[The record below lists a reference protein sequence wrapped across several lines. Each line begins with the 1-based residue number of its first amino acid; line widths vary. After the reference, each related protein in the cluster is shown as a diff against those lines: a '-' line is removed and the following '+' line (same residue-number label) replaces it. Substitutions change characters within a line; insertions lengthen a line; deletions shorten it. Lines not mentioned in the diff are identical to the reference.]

1 MTWQKKVVWAEG
13 MFLRPQHFQQ
23 QERYFE
29 FLSHARALASEGFF
43 WGLRSYEL
51 DEQALAIGK
60 VSLKAAQGILPDGT
74 PFCFPGHSEAPLPL
88 DYAAQLRD
96 QRIFLALPVR
106 RFGTEEVCFEDSPE
120 SLARFKVVEAELR
133 DVNSVAGEPA
143 LAQLGEPRLRLLAE
157 SDLSDAWIAIGV
169 LKVKE
174 KRADHQL
181 VVDRAYIPPTLWVG
195 GQPVLR
201 EFLTELMGLVHQR
214 GDALAAR
221 LDQPGRGGTSEIG
234 DFLML
239 ELVNRTEPLLAHLS
253 GIDCLHP
260 ERLFSELLALAGN
273 LRTFTSKE
281 RRPRKFEAYRH
292 DDLASC
298 FGPLMA
304 DLRHSLSMVLEQNA
318 VRVDLQDRK
327 YGVRVAQVADAELLR
342 SASFVLAVHA
352 DQPAEVVRSRFPS
365 QVKIGPVEHIRDLVN
380 LQLPGITLNAL
391 PVAPR
396 QIPFNAGYNY
406 FELDTA
412 GDLWKQL
419 ERSGGI
425 ALHVAG
431 DFPGL
436 ALEFWA
442 IRR

>member
-29 FLSHARALASEGFF
+29 FFSHARALAAEGFF

-60 VSLKAAQGILPDGT
+60 VSLLSAQGVFPDGT
-74 PFCFPGHSEAPLPL
+74 PFSFPGYSDAPIPL
-88 DYAAQLRD
+88 DYPAQLRD
-96 QRIFLALPVR
+96 QRIFLALPLR
-106 RFGTEEVCFEDSPE
+106 RFGTEEVCFEDAAE
-120 SLARFKVVEAELR
+120 SLARYKVVEAELR
-133 DVNSVAGEPA
+133 DVNSIAGEPA

-157 SDLSDAWIAIGV
+157 SDLSDAWIAVGV

-174 KRADHQL
+174 RRGDHQL
-181 VVDRAYIPPTLWVG
+181 VLDRGYIPPTLWVG
-195 GQPVLR
+195 GQPVLKNA
-201 EFLTELMGLVHQR
+201 LNELFGLVHQR

-239 ELVNRTEPLLAHLS
+239 ELVNRVEPLLAHLS
-253 GIDCLHP
+253 GINCLHP
-260 ERLFSELLALAGN
+260 ERLFAELLSLAGN
-273 LRTFTSKE
+273 LRTFTCKE
-281 RRPRKFEAYRH
+281 RRPRSFAPYKH

-298 FGPLMA
+298 FDPLMT
-304 DLRHSLSMVLEQNA
+304 DLRQSLSMVLEQSA
-318 VRVDLQDRK
+318 IRVELQERK
-327 YGVRVAQVADAELLR
+327 YGVRVAQIADAELLR
-342 SASFVLAVHA
+342 NASFVLAVHA
-352 DQPAEVVRSRFPS
+352 DQPAEVVRTRFPS

-380 LQLPGITLNAL
+380 LQLPGIALQAL

-406 FELDTA
+406 FELDSA
-412 GDLWKQL
+412 GELWKQL

>member
-1 MTWQKKVVWAEG
+1 

-29 FLSHARALASEGFF
+29 FISHARALASEGFF

-51 DEQALAIGK
+51 DEQVLAIGK
-60 VSLKAAQGILPDGT
+60 VSLKSAEGIFPDGT
-74 PFCFPGHSEAPLPL
+74 PFCFPGHSEVPLPL
-88 DYAAQLRD
+88 DYPAQLRE
-96 QRIFLALPVR
+96 QRIFLALPLR
-106 RFGTEEVCFEDSPE
+106 RFGTEEVCFEDAPE
-120 SLARFKVVEAELR
+120 SLARYKVVEAELR
-133 DVNSVAGEPA
+133 DVNSISGEPAA

-157 SDLSDAWIAIGV
+157 CELTDAWIAVGI

-174 KRADHQL
+174 RRADHQL
-181 VVDRAYIPPTLWVG
+181 VLDRGYIPPTLWVG
-195 GQPVLR
+195 GEPVLKNS
-201 EFLTELMGLVHQR
+201 LNELLGLVHQR

-221 LDQPGRGGTSEIG
+221 LEQPGRGGTSEIG

-239 ELVNRTEPLLAHLS
+239 ELINRAEPLLAHLS
-253 GIDCLHP
+253 GINGLHP
-260 ERLFSELLALAGN
+260 ERLFAELLSLAGK
-273 LRTFTSKE
+273 LRTFTCKQ
-281 RRPRKFEAYRH
+281 RRPGCFPPYKH

-298 FGPLMA
+298 FDPLMT
-304 DLRHSLSMVLEQNA
+304 DLRQSLSMVLEQSA
-318 VRVDLQDRK
+318 IRVELQDRK
-327 YGVRVAQVADAELLR
+327 YGVRVAQIADAELLR
-342 SASFVLAVHA
+342 DASFVLAVHA
-352 DQPAEVVRSRFPS
+352 DLPAEVVRIRFPS
-365 QVKIGPVEHIRDLVN
+365 QVKIGPVERIRDLVN
-380 LQLPGITLNAL
+380 LQLPGIALQAL

-396 QIPFNAGYNY
+396 QIPFNTGYNY
-406 FELDTA
+406 FELDSA
-412 GDLWKQL
+412 GELWKQF